1 MIDLSTIAHANT
13 YAAMCKQKK
22 EHALQTE
29 PCAELT
35 DLRQRLLFY
44 QERVFASPGA
54 EEALALASVRECA
67 AEGRCTDT
75 STLRRAD
82 DVPRSPPNPD
92 ANAQRYAIVRD

>member
-1 MIDLSTIAHANT
+1 MLCRLSPVRNS
-13 YAAMCKQKK
+13 
-22 EHALQTE
+22 QTS
-29 PCAELT
+29 
-35 DLRQRLLFY
+35 DKDLLFY

-54 EEALALASVRECA
+54 EEALALASARECA

-82 DVPRSPPNPD
+82 DVPRSPPTPD